1 MSLSKV
7 YLTFDQFWDAIS
19 KTVTSFNYPTYHPC
33 CRVWV
38 NRSHKG
44 CRDSHK
50 EKISWGVAM
59 NSVGGIHPDAKA
71 LLKAHMLEHGWGEP
85 IRFNAKCSA
94 TATPAALNQALEK
107 CETPPAIK
115 PFCETLHF
123 PSQHPVPTS
132 PQSSPAQLQELP
144 PQTHPKPAALV
155 DHPRN
160 LLETDS
166 QVFNQR

>member
-1 MSLSKV
+1 MSFSKV
-7 YLTFDQFWDAIS
+7 YLTFDQFWDAIA

-107 CETPPAIK
+107 CETPPAIQ
-115 PFCETLHF
+115 PFLEGLHF
-123 PSQHPVPTS
+123 SSQRPIPTS
-132 PQSSPAQLQELP
+132 PRSSPAQLQDLQSQPQLQP
-144 PQTHPKPAALV
+144 PALAVAPKP
-155 DHPRN
+155 
-160 LLETDS
+160 LLETES
-166 QVFNQR
+166 RVINQR